1 MVSFCMSHNL
11 HYLCLCIIA
20 IMMDIKDIK
29 KEWNATILDILKA
42 FMKICKDNGLTYYC
56 CAGTAIGAVR
66 HHGII
71 PWDDDIDVI
80 MPRPDYD
87 RLLEIAKTADFGEYE
102 IITPY
107 DDETYPLYFSKLS
120 NRNTTLIEDR
130 QIPCVIGLYV
140 DIFPLDATDDDV
152 AKAKQL
158 KDRYTK
164 IINRLN
170 AVSTHNTFGE
180 YLSLLKKK
188 EEWGRFAIK
197 TLAFFCRS
205 ALRRH
210 LIRQMDR
217 LSHLYDYDKAKNVQ
231 VYTGS
236 YGHREVFPKS
246 WLGKGKEFP
255 FEDTTVLLPECY
267 DEYLRHFF
275 NDYMQFPPVEQ
286 RIEKHNRAYLNI
298 HKKETREEIRKKV
311 DFRI

>member
-1 MVSFCMSHNL
+1 MSHNL

-87 RLLEIAKTADFGEYE
+87 RLLDIAKTADFGKYE

-152 AKAKQL
+152 AKAKRL

-205 ALRRH
+205 AVRRH

-217 LSHLYDYDKAKNVQ
+217 LSYLYDYDKAKNVQ

>member
-1 MVSFCMSHNL
+1 MSHNL

-87 RLLEIAKTADFGEYE
+87 RLLEIAKAADFGEYE

-152 AKAKQL
+152 AKAKRL

-205 ALRRH
+205 AVRRH

-298 HKKETREEIRKKV
+298 HEKETREEIRKKV

>member
-1 MVSFCMSHNL
+1 MSHNL

-87 RLLEIAKTADFGEYE
+87 RLLEIAKTTDFGKYE

-107 DDETYPLYFSKLS
+107 DDDTYPLYFSKLS

-158 KDRYTK
+158 KYRYTK

-170 AVSTHNTFGE
+170 AVSTHNTFSE

-205 ALRRH
+205 AVRRH

-236 YGHREVFPKS
+236 YGHREVFPKA

-311 DFRI
+311 DFKI

>member
-1 MVSFCMSHNL
+1 MSHNL

-20 IMMDIKDIK
+20 IMMDIKDIKDIK

-87 RLLEIAKTADFGEYE
+87 RLLEIAKTADFGKYE

-152 AKAKQL
+152 AKAKRL

-205 ALRRH
+205 AMRRH

>member
-1 MVSFCMSHNL
+1 
-11 HYLCLCIIA
+11 
-20 IMMDIKDIK
+20 MDIKDIK

-87 RLLEIAKTADFGEYE
+87 RLLEIAKTADFVKYE

-152 AKAKQL
+152 AKAKRL

-205 ALRRH
+205 AVRRH

-298 HKKETREEIRKKV
+298 HEKETREEIRKKV

>member
-1 MVSFCMSHNL
+1 MSHNL

-42 FMKICKDNGLTYYC
+42 FMKICKDNELTYYC

-87 RLLEIAKTADFGEYE
+87 RLLEIAKTANFGKYE

-152 AKAKQL
+152 AKAKRL

-205 ALRRH
+205 AVRRH

>member
-1 MVSFCMSHNL
+1 MSHNL

-87 RLLEIAKTADFGEYE
+87 RLLEIAKTADFEEYE

-152 AKAKQL
+152 AKAKRL

-205 ALRRH
+205 AMRRH

-255 FEDTTVLLPECY
+255 FEDTTVMLPECY

>member
-1 MVSFCMSHNL
+1 
-11 HYLCLCIIA
+11 
-20 IMMDIKDIK
+20 
-29 KEWNATILDILKA
+29 
-42 FMKICKDNGLTYYC
+42 
-56 CAGTAIGAVR
+56 
-66 HHGII
+66 
-71 PWDDDIDVI
+71 

-87 RLLEIAKTADFGEYE
+87 RLLEIAKTADFGKYE

-152 AKAKQL
+152 AKAKRL

-205 ALRRH
+205 AMRRH

-236 YGHREVFPKS
+236 YGHREVFPKA

-311 DFRI
+311 DFKI

>member
-1 MVSFCMSHNL
+1 
-11 HYLCLCIIA
+11 
-20 IMMDIKDIK
+20 MDIKDIK

-87 RLLEIAKTADFGEYE
+87 RLLEIAKTADFGKYE

-152 AKAKQL
+152 AKAKRL

-180 YLSLLKKK
+180 YLSLPKKK

-205 ALRRH
+205 AVRRH

-236 YGHREVFPKS
+236 YGHREVFPKE

>member
-1 MVSFCMSHNL
+1 M
-11 HYLCLCIIA
+11 
-20 IMMDIKDIK
+20 
-29 KEWNATILDILKA
+29 
-42 FMKICKDNGLTYYC
+42 
-56 CAGTAIGAVR
+56 
-66 HHGII
+66 
-71 PWDDDIDVI
+71 
-80 MPRPDYD
+80 
-87 RLLEIAKTADFGEYE
+87 
-102 IITPY
+102 
-107 DDETYPLYFSKLS
+107 
-120 NRNTTLIEDR
+120 
-130 QIPCVIGLYV
+130 

-152 AKAKQL
+152 AKAKRL

-197 TLAFFCRS
+197 ALAFFCRS
-205 ALRRH
+205 AMRRH

>member
-1 MVSFCMSHNL
+1 MSHNL

-140 DIFPLDATDDDV
+140 DIFPLDATDDDM
-152 AKAKQL
+152 AKAKRL

-255 FEDTTVLLPECY
+255 FEDTTVMLPECY

-298 HKKETREEIRKKV
+298 HEKETREEIRKKV

>member
-1 MVSFCMSHNL
+1 MSHNL

-87 RLLEIAKTADFGEYE
+87 RLLEIAKAADFGEYE

-152 AKAKQL
+152 AKAKRL

-205 ALRRH
+205 AMRRH

-298 HKKETREEIRKKV
+298 HEKETREEIRKKV

>member
-1 MVSFCMSHNL
+1 
-11 HYLCLCIIA
+11 
-20 IMMDIKDIK
+20 MDIKDIK

-87 RLLEIAKTADFGEYE
+87 RLLEIAKTADFGKYE

-152 AKAKQL
+152 AKAKRL
-158 KDRYTK
+158 KYRYTK

-205 ALRRH
+205 AVRRH

-236 YGHREVFPKS
+236 YGHREVFPKE

>member
-1 MVSFCMSHNL
+1 
-11 HYLCLCIIA
+11 
-20 IMMDIKDIK
+20 MDIKNIK

-42 FMKICKDNGLTYYC
+42 FIKICEEHGLTYYC

-87 RLLEIAKTADFGEYE
+87 RLLQIAKHTDFGNYE
-102 IITPY
+102 LITPY
-107 DDETYPLYFSKLS
+107 DDETYPLYFSKLA
-120 NRNTTLIEDR
+120 NKNTTLIEDR

-152 AKAKQL
+152 EKAMRL
-158 KDRYTK
+158 KDKYTK

-180 YLSLLKKK
+180 YMALLMDVK
-188 EEWGRFAIK
+188 EWGRFVIK
-197 TLAFFCRS
+197 TLAYFCRP

-210 LIRQMDR
+210 LIRQMDSM
-217 LSHLYDYDKAKNVQ
+217 SHMYDYETAKNVQ

-246 WLGKGKEFP
+246 WLGKGKEFR
-255 FEDTTVLLPECY
+255 FEDTTVLLPENY

-275 NDYMQFPPVEQ
+275 NDYMQFPPEEQ

-298 HKKETREEIRKKV
+298 HRKETRDEIRKKV
-311 DFRI
+311 DFNI

>member
-1 MVSFCMSHNL
+1 
-11 HYLCLCIIA
+11 
-20 IMMDIKDIK
+20 MDIKNIK

-42 FMKICKDNGLTYYC
+42 FIKICEEYGLTYYC

-87 RLLEIAKTADFGEYE
+87 RLLQIAKHTDFGNYE
-102 IITPY
+102 LITPY
-107 DDETYPLYFSKLS
+107 DDETYPLYFSKLA
-120 NRNTTLIEDR
+120 NKNTTLIEDR

-152 AKAKQL
+152 EKAMRL
-158 KDRYTK
+158 KDKYTK

-180 YLSLLKKK
+180 YMALLMDVK
-188 EEWGRFAIK
+188 EWGRFVIK
-197 TLAFFCRS
+197 TLAYFCRP
-205 ALRRH
+205 ALRRR

-217 LSHLYDYDKAKNVQ
+217 MSHLYDYETAKNVQ

-246 WLGKGKEFP
+246 WLGKGKEFR
-255 FEDTTVLLPECY
+255 FEDTTVLLPENY

-275 NDYMQFPPVEQ
+275 NDYMQFPPEEQ

-298 HKKETREEIRKKV
+298 HRKETRDEIRKKV
-311 DFRI
+311 DFNI

>member
-1 MVSFCMSHNL
+1 MSHNL

-87 RLLEIAKTADFGEYE
+87 RLLDIAKTANFGKYE

-107 DDETYPLYFSKLS
+107 DDETYPLYFSKIS

-152 AKAKQL
+152 AKAKRL

-205 ALRRH
+205 AMRRH

-217 LSHLYDYDKAKNVQ
+217 LSHLYDYDKAKNVL

>member
-1 MVSFCMSHNL
+1 
-11 HYLCLCIIA
+11 
-20 IMMDIKDIK
+20 MDIKNIK

-42 FMKICKDNGLTYYC
+42 FIKICEEHGLTYYC

-87 RLLEIAKTADFGEYE
+87 RLLQIAKHTDFGNYE
-102 IITPY
+102 LITPY
-107 DDETYPLYFSKLS
+107 DDETYPLYFSKLA
-120 NRNTTLIEDR
+120 NKNTTLIEDR

-152 AKAKQL
+152 EKAMRL
-158 KDRYTK
+158 KDKYTK

-180 YLSLLKKK
+180 YMALLMDVK
-188 EEWGRFAIK
+188 EWGRFVIK
-197 TLAFFCRS
+197 TLAYFCRP

-217 LSHLYDYDKAKNVQ
+217 MSHLYDYETAKNVQ

-246 WLGKGKEFP
+246 WLGKGKEFR
-255 FEDTTVLLPECY
+255 FEDTTVLLPENY

-275 NDYMQFPPVEQ
+275 NDYMQFPPEEQ

-298 HKKETREEIRKKV
+298 HRKETRDEIRKKV
-311 DFRI
+311 DFNI

>member
-1 MVSFCMSHNL
+1 MSHNL

-42 FMKICKDNGLTYYC
+42 FMKICKDNELTYYC

-87 RLLEIAKTADFGEYE
+87 RLLEIAKTANFGKYE

-152 AKAKQL
+152 AKAKRL

-188 EEWGRFAIK
+188 EKWGRFAIK

-255 FEDTTVLLPECY
+255 FEDTTVMLPECY

-275 NDYMQFPPVEQ
+275 NDYMQFPPAEQ

>member
-1 MVSFCMSHNL
+1 MSHNL

-87 RLLEIAKTADFGEYE
+87 RLLEIAKTADFGKYE

-107 DDETYPLYFSKLS
+107 DDETYPLYFSKIS

-152 AKAKQL
+152 ATARRL

-197 TLAFFCRS
+197 ALAFFCRS
-205 ALRRH
+205 AMRRH

-298 HKKETREEIRKKV
+298 HEKETREEIRKKV

>member
-1 MVSFCMSHNL
+1 MSHNL

-42 FMKICKDNGLTYYC
+42 FMKICKDNELTYYC

-87 RLLEIAKTADFGEYE
+87 RLLEIAKTANFGKYE

-152 AKAKQL
+152 AKAKRL

>member
-1 MVSFCMSHNL
+1 MSHNL

-87 RLLEIAKTADFGEYE
+87 RLLEIAKTADFEEYE

-152 AKAKQL
+152 AKARRL

>member
-1 MVSFCMSHNL
+1 MSHNL

-107 DDETYPLYFSKLS
+107 DDETYPLYFSKIS

-152 AKAKQL
+152 AKARRL

-286 RIEKHNRAYLNI
+286 RIEKHNRAYLNL
-298 HKKETREEIRKKV
+298 HEKETREEIRKKV

>member
-1 MVSFCMSHNL
+1 
-11 HYLCLCIIA
+11 
-20 IMMDIKDIK
+20 MDIKDIK

-87 RLLEIAKTADFGEYE
+87 RLLEIAKTADFGKYE

-152 AKAKQL
+152 AKAKRL

-205 ALRRH
+205 AVRRH

-236 YGHREVFPKS
+236 YGHREVFTKS

-298 HKKETREEIRKKV
+298 HEKETREEIRKKV

>member
-1 MVSFCMSHNL
+1 MSHNL

-42 FMKICKDNGLTYYC
+42 FMKICKDNELTYYC

-87 RLLEIAKTADFGEYE
+87 RLLEIAKTANFGKYE

-152 AKAKQL
+152 AKAKRL

-188 EEWGRFAIK
+188 EKWGRFAIK

-236 YGHREVFPKS
+236 YGHREVFPKA

-298 HKKETREEIRKKV
+298 HEKETREEIRKKV

>member
-1 MVSFCMSHNL
+1 MSHNL

-87 RLLEIAKTADFGEYE
+87 RLLEIAKAADFGKYE

-152 AKAKQL
+152 AKAKRL

-205 ALRRH
+205 AVRRH

-217 LSHLYDYDKAKNVQ
+217 LSHLYDYEKAKNVQ

-236 YGHREVFPKS
+236 YGHREVFPKA

-298 HKKETREEIRKKV
+298 HEKETREEIRKKV

>member
-1 MVSFCMSHNL
+1 MSHNL

-87 RLLEIAKTADFGEYE
+87 RLLEIAKTADFGKYE

-152 AKAKQL
+152 AKAKRL

-197 TLAFFCRS
+197 ALAFFCRS

-298 HKKETREEIRKKV
+298 HEKETREEIRKKV